1 MGAKKNQSIDPNSL
15 HEALRQALKA
25 GDFDAARQLGD
36 EIGPAIARELAAA
49 PSAALPALFAQRIA
63 LLQEN
68 LSLARVLRAHL
79 ASQLQIN
86 TAVCLYQPASSDAS
100 SWVFDA

>member
-1 MGAKKNQSIDPNSL
+1 MRAETTPSTEPGSL

-25 GDFDAARQLGD
+25 GDFDAARQFGD
-36 EIGPAIARELAAA
+36 ALASSIAHELAAA
-49 PSAALPALFAQRIA
+49 SSVALPVLFAQRIA

-100 SWVFDA
+100 SWGFDA